1 MADSARHNFEPLDY
15 IDLWD
20 YTPAESYDRVMISG
34 SVGPLLDSILKF
46 ISRIGHENINVTTSS
61 LSRSVSLVPTTL
73 GRFKIWTKSFDGDEC
88 DLVTVVDYSP
98 QLKETVALLLSGFA
112 GVLVGLFGHR
122 KTLYHH
128 PKVQLLEPLTFK
140 VCDSD
145 TLLELNSALS
155 QLLPTSS
162 STTSSDSDDPDGSED
177 QEYSED
183 DPKWDDDSE
192 VQQLKCLVD
201 ALFQLLPVLEETLEE
216 IITRKERTQML
227 LRTFNVEEIYSDI
240 ISAKYPRA
248 PAFLSKRLAQG
259 VIGAS
264 DRLGLFRNEEDRK
277 PDPVVPAVPSVSLR
291 DSGLGTS
298 HVVAQ
303 PTNPFQHSGLTPSVD
318 GSMFSDLSDLLTVT
332 SPVLDSQNRLALPSM
347 PEPSVA
353 CPICFDK
360 QTFIAKSHWR

>member
-1 MADSARHNFEPLDY
+1 
-15 IDLWD
+15 
-20 YTPAESYDRVMISG
+20 
-34 SVGPLLDSILKF
+34 
-46 ISRIGHENINVTTSS
+46 
-61 LSRSVSLVPTTL
+61 
-73 GRFKIWTKSFDGDEC
+73 
-88 DLVTVVDYSP
+88 
-98 QLKETVALLLSGFA
+98 
-112 GVLVGLFGHR
+112 
-122 KTLYHH
+122 
-128 PKVQLLEPLTFK
+128 
-140 VCDSD
+140 
-145 TLLELNSALS
+145 
-155 QLLPTSS
+155 LLPTSS
-162 STTSSDSDDPDGSED
+162 STTSSDSDDPDSSED

-277 PDPVVPAVPSVSLR
+277 PDPVVLAASSVSLR

-298 HVVAQ
+298 LGTLVAAQ
-303 PTNPFQHSGLTPSVD
+303 LTNPFQHSGQAPSVA
-318 GSMFSDLSDLLTVT
+318 GSMFSDLSDLLTAT
-332 SPVLDSQNRLALPSM
+332 SPNLDRQNRLALPSM
-347 PEPSVA
+347 PEPGVA
-353 CPICFDK
+353 CPICFAK
-360 QTFIAKSHWR
+360 ETFIAKSHWR